1 MLGAYILAGWLVMIS
16 AGEVSWK
23 PWWLVVMDSFFLN
36 VHILIFLRA
45 RSFEG
50 GEESVYGV
58 HTLGRRVLA
67 FQD

>member
-1 MLGAYILAGWLVMIS
+1 MGAYILPGWLVMIS

-23 PWWLVVMDSFFLN
+23 PWWSVVRDFLFHD

-45 RSFEG
+45 RSLEG
-50 GEESVYGV
+50 GEQSVYCV

-67 FQD
+67 FQV